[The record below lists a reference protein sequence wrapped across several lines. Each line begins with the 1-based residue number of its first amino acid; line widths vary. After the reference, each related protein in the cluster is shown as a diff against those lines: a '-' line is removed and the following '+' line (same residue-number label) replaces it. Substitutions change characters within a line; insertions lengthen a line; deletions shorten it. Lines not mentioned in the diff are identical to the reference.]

1 MFVKSAALTIF
12 SMFVAACPGLAAQA
26 AAITITD
33 ARATMVSPTLGAAY
47 GTITSTGKD
56 TLIGVASDCCNA
68 VEIHQSGMLN
78 GVMSMRKISKAEVS
92 AKKPLAFISHAKAS
106 GPTSMHLMLI
116 GAKEPLKAGDSV
128 DVTLRFE
135 KAGDVQH
142 RFPIEAVDAH

>member
-1 MFVKSAALTIF
+1 MFVKFAALTIVGI
-12 SMFVAACPGLAAQA
+12 FVSAASCTAAETP
-26 AAITITD
+26 AITISD

-56 TLIGVASDCCNA
+56 TLVGVTSDCCNA

-92 AKKPLAFISHAKAS
+92 PKKPLALVSHAKAT

>member
-1 MFVKSAALTIF
+1 MFVKFAALTIIGIF
-12 SMFVAACPGLAAQA
+12 ASAASCTAAEPS
-26 AAITITD
+26 AITISD

-56 TLIGVASDCCNA
+56 TLVGVSSDCCTA

-92 AKKPLAFISHAKAS
+92 PKKPLALISHAKAT

-116 GAKEPLKAGDSV
+116 GAKEPLKSGDSV

>member
-1 MFVKSAALTIF
+1 MFVRLAALAIIGIFASAASCT
-12 SMFVAACPGLAAQA
+12 AAEAP
-26 AAITITD
+26 AITISD

-92 AKKPLAFISHAKAS
+92 EKKPLAFISHAKAT